1 MLRDSQP
8 SLLEETVSR
17 NLVGED
23 TFHDLAIEVF
33 DRPILYV
40 EGGFVSGHLGDVL
53 VCDSPVE
60 TDNHLG
66 AFVQD
71 LPVLVAAEEPELVR
85 VCIEV
90 ASPGG
95 DAHGP

>member
-1 MLRDSQP
+1 M
-8 SLLEETVSR
+8 EETVSR
-17 NLVGED
+17 DLVGED
-23 TFHDLAIEVF
+23 TLHDLAIEVF

-66 AFVQD
+66 ALAQD
-71 LPVLVAAEEPELVR
+71 LPVLVTAEEPELVR
-85 VCIEV
+85 VRIEV